1 VPTPSAARTRHDPYA
16 AIRIPNY
23 RAFAGGFSLSSTGL
37 QMLAMAIGWEV
48 YDRTHSEM
56 ALGLTGLCRALPVVL
71 LALPAGH
78 AADVFSRKWIVV
90 AGQAGFAISTAALG
104 VWSYYDGPLWMVYA
118 LLVVTGCVRA
128 FAGPARAALVPL
140 IVPKDVFQNAVA
152 WNTGFFH
159 ASGVLGPLIA
169 GAIIHQVHAAWPVY
183 VCTAVLTAIMAV
195 SATMITPLYPQRPA
209 GKFTLS
215 SMMNGLGYVR
225 KERTVFGAILIDCLG
240 VLLGGATALLPVFA
254 SDILHVGPSGLG
266 ALRAST
272 YVGAVLMAVYLTH
285 RPPFI
290 RAGRAFL
297 TSVILWAVCAI
308 LFGLSTSFWLSLV
321 LLGAQG
327 AIDNI
332 SVVIRH
338 VLVQVRTP
346 DELRGRVSAV
356 NTMFIEVSNEL
367 GAFESGGASWL
378 YRAITGAT
386 ISAGAVFSVVSGG
399 IGTLLVVAAVAWKI
413 PELRRLGALREE
425 EPVAPPAPAS
435 ANDA

>member
-1 VPTPSAARTRHDPYA
+1 MTPSRHDPYA
-16 AIRIPNY
+16 AIREPNF
-23 RAFAGGFSLSSTGL
+23 RAFAAGFALSSTGL

-48 YDRTHSEM
+48 YERTRSEM

-78 AADVFSRKWIVV
+78 VADIFSRKWILVL
-90 AGQAGFAISTAALG
+90 GQAGFAVLTAALAA
-104 VWSYYDGPLWMVYA
+104 WSYFEGPIWLVYA
-118 LLVVTGCVRA
+118 LLAMTGCVRA
-128 FAGPARAALVPL
+128 FAGPARGALVPL
-140 IVPKDVFQNAVA
+140 IVPRDAFQNAVA
-152 WNTGFFH
+152 WNTGVFH
-159 ASGVLGPLIA
+159 ASGMIGPIIA
-169 GAIIHQVHAAWPVY
+169 GWVIHRAGAAWPVY
-183 VCTAVLTAIMAV
+183 IATAILT
-195 SATMITPLYPQRPA
+195 SALAFSAIVIKPVYPQVPA
-209 GKFTLS
+209 GKFTVS
-215 SMMNGLGYVR
+215 SMLSGLGYVR
-225 KERTVFGAILIDCLG
+225 KEKTVLGAILIDCLG

-254 SDILHVGPSGLG
+254 AEILHVGATGLG

-272 YVGAVLMAVYLTH
+272 YVGAVLMAVYLAH

-297 TSVILWAVCAI
+297 TAVTLWAVCAI
-308 LFGLSTSFWLSLV
+308 LFGLSTSFWLSLF
-321 LLGAQG
+321 LLAAQG

-378 YRAITGAT
+378 YRALTGAA

-413 PELRRLGALREE
+413 PELRRLGTLHEE
-425 EPVAPPAPAS
+425 VKTGDTPRRVNA
-435 ANDA
+435 

>member
-1 VPTPSAARTRHDPYA
+1 VSDLRHDPYA
-16 AIRIPNY
+16 AIRVPNF
-23 RAFAGGFSLSSTGL
+23 RAFAGGFALSSTGL

-48 YDRTHSEM
+48 YERTHSEM

-78 AADVFSRKWIVV
+78 ASDIFSRKWILIF
-90 AGQAGFAISTAALG
+90 GQAGFGVLTAALAL
-104 VWSYYDGPLWMVYA
+104 WSYLQGPLWMVFA
-118 LLVVTGCVRA
+118 LLALTGCVRA
-128 FAGPARAALVPL
+128 FAGPARGALVPL

-152 WNTGFFH
+152 WNTGVFH
-159 ASGVLGPLIA
+159 TSGMVGPLIA
-169 GAIIHQVHAAWPVY
+169 GWVIHEFGGAWPVY
-183 VCTAVLTAIMAV
+183 VVTAVLTSALALSAAV
-195 SATMITPLYPQRPA
+195 IKPLYPQRPA
-209 GKFTLS
+209 GKFTAASMLS
-215 SMMNGLGYVR
+215 GLGYVR
-225 KERTVFGAILIDCLG
+225 KEKTVLGAILIDCFG
-240 VLLGGATALLPVFA
+240 VLLGGATALLPVYA
-254 SDILHVGPSGLG
+254 ADILYVGATGLG

-272 YVGAVLMAVYLTH
+272 YVGAVLMALYLAH

-297 TSVILWAVCAI
+297 TAVTLWAVCAI
-308 LFGLSTSFWLSLV
+308 VFGLSTSFWLSLV
-321 LLGAQG
+321 VLGAQG

-378 YRAITGAT
+378 FRSITGAA
-386 ISAGAVFSVVSGG
+386 ISAGAVFSVVTGG
-399 IGTLLVVAAVAWKI
+399 VGTLLVVAAVAWKI
-413 PELRRLGALREE
+413 PELRRLGTLQ
-425 EPVAPPAPAS
+425 EPNTPIDTPRRVNA
-435 ANDA
+435 